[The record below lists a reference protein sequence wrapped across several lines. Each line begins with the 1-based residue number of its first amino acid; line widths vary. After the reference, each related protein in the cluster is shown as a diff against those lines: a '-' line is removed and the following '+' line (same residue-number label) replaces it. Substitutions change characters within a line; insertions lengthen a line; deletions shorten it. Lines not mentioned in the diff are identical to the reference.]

1 MIERILVAL
10 DASVRAPAVFRRGAE
25 LGLVCAAELILFRAV
40 AVPPEFPAAGAG
52 APPDALRSQLVRAAE
67 EELRSYAGREP
78 ALKSR
83 IVVRVELS
91 PHRAV
96 LAASE
101 EFDVGLIVIGNHG
114 YHGMDRILGTTA
126 GHVVHGAK
134 CDVLIV
140 YRGDEHV
147 TRR

>member
-52 APPDALRSQLVRAAE
+52 APLPRHGSDSRDHCRPRRA
-67 EELRSYAGREP
+67 RR
-78 ALKSR
+78 KR
-83 IVVRVELS
+83 
-91 PHRAV
+91 
-96 LAASE
+96 
-101 EFDVGLIVIGNHG
+101 
-114 YHGMDRILGTTA
+114 
-126 GHVVHGAK
+126 
-134 CDVLIV
+134 DVLIV